1 MQSSVTNPQPP
12 IWRRWLGFLLRVK
25 DGIERDHL
33 PIAAGGVAFFL
44 MLGIFPGLAA
54 LFSIYSWLA
63 DPAQIERQL
72 EMGSGI
78 LPTEVYQIL
87 HAQMER
93 LAGNEAGVGWGAALG
108 IALAL
113 WAGSR
118 AMKGLIQGLN
128 IVFSQS
134 EKRGFLSLQIAS
146 LVLTLTLIVVVA
158 AALMLIAVIPVMIA
172 MLPREDVT
180 LGIFSLLRWPI
191 LLGIAIFLLAL
202 VYRFGPSHN
211 RSSLKWF
218 SPGAIV
224 ATLLWLAASALF
236 SYYVGNFGSYHAM
249 YGSLGAV
256 AILMLWL
263 YLTAFLI
270 LLGAE
275 IDETL
280 RRQQPTRKTE
290 VSSLQVQ
297 V

>member
-1 MQSSVTNPQPP
+1 MPPTSTSSPGPP
-12 IWRRWLGFLLRVK
+12 AWRRALDFLIRIK
-25 DGIERDHL
+25 DGVERDHL

-54 LFSIYSWLA
+54 LFSIYSWLS
-63 DPAQIERQL
+63 DPAEIEHQL
-72 EMGSGI
+72 ELGSGI
-78 LPTEVYQIL
+78 LPAEVHQIL
-87 HAQMER
+87 HAQMQR
-93 LAGNEAGVGWGAALG
+93 IAGNETNAGWGAVLG

-134 EKRGFLSLQIAS
+134 EKRGFLGLQIAS
-146 LVLTLTLIVVVA
+146 LVLTLVLIAVVS
-158 AALMLIAVIPVMIA
+158 AALMLIAVVPVMIT
-172 MLPREDVT
+172 MLPGEKVT
-180 LGIFSLLRWPI
+180 LEIFSLLRWPI
-191 LLGIAIFLLAL
+191 LLTIVVFLLAL
-202 VYRFGPSHN
+202 VYRFGPSRN
-211 RSSLKWF
+211 RSSLKWT

-236 SYYVGNFGSYHAM
+236 SYYVGNFGSYHSM

-256 AILMLWL
+256 AILMIWL

-275 IDETL
+275 IDETI
-280 RRQQPTRKTE
+280 RHHKPPREDTPPD
-290 VSSLQVQ
+290 
-297 V
+297 